1 MDAVAERSLRLVR
14 LDGLMAEGTGD
25 PDVVVAVIDGPAD
38 TGHSD
43 LAGARIEVLPG
54 PSAGRCRIPESA
66 ACRHGTFVLGMLAAR
81 RGTAAPGLCP
91 GCTVLLYPVLAE
103 GPPSFP
109 EAGPADLAA
118 AVVACVDRGAR
129 IINLSL
135 GLRGPVL
142 ARSAE
147 FDEAVEHARRRGVL
161 VVAAAGNHG
170 LVGPAPLVSHPWL
183 IPVAACDPAGRML
196 RLSNLGIGVGR
207 AGLAAPGLN
216 VLSTA
221 PGGGYQRTGG
231 TSVAAPFVTGAAA
244 LLWST
249 RPAIPAIR
257 LRAALL
263 RADRPR
269 RSIVPPLLDAAASLS
284 QFPSPTTTRA
294 RRPREPDDHP

>member
-1 MDAVAERSLRLVR
+1 VDPVAEQSLRLVR
-14 LDGLMAEGTGD
+14 LDDLMAAEAGH
-25 PDVVVAVIDGPAD
+25 PVVVVAVIDGPAE
-38 TGHSD
+38 TGHPD
-43 LAGARIEVLPG
+43 LAGAPIEVLPS

-81 RGTAAPGLCP
+81 RGTPAPGICP
-91 GCTVLLYPVLAE
+91 GCPILLYPVLAE
-103 GPPSFP
+103 GPAAFP

-129 IINLSL
+129 IVNLSL

-142 ARSAE
+142 ARSTE

-161 VVAAAGNHG
+161 IVAAAGNHG

-216 VLSTA
+216 VLSAA

-244 LLWST
+244 LLWSA
-249 RPAIPAIR
+249 RPATPAAQ

-269 RSIVPPLLDAAASLS
+269 RSVVPPLLDAAASLS
-284 QFPSPTTTRA
+284 RLPSPMTSTGRKNQ
-294 RRPREPDDHP
+294 